1 MNQTTSVK
9 PRLDYSELVITLL
22 NGENR
27 KADKLMEELIPKLE
41 DYLKVVMGSD
51 ESTAKECAQQAFLNV
66 YEHIMQDKIKV
77 PKYVLSYLLKAC
89 RNEYIRFRKNENR
102 FAYDEDVSSHMVQ
115 PAEQIDRLIDDE
127 RKQVLENCLKELDEE
142 SREFITYFM
151 KYPDATTKQA
161 CKHFNLTSAN
171 VRTKK
176 SRLIK
181 QLHESYKKKAAL

>member
-1 MNQTTSVK
+1 MNQTATS
-9 PRLDYSELVITLL
+9 PRLDYSELVVTLL

-51 ESTAKECAQQAFLNV
+51 ESTAKECAQQAFMNV

-89 RNEYIRFRKNENR
+89 RNEYIRYRKNENR
-102 FAYDEDVSSHMVQ
+102 FAYDEDVSGLMVE
-115 PAEQIDRLIDDE
+115 PAKQVERLIDEE
-127 RKQVLENCLKELDEE
+127 RKQVLKSCLNELDED
-142 SREFITYFM
+142 SRKFIVYFIAN
-151 KYPDATTKQA
+151 PDATTKEA

-176 SRLIK
+176 SRLVK
-181 QLHESYKKKAAL
+181 QLHEAYKKKAEL